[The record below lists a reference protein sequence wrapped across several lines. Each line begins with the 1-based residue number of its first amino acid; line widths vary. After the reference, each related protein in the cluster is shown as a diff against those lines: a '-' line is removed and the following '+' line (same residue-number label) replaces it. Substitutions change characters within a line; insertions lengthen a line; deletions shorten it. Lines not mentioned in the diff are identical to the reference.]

1 MDAGKRTINEIFN
14 GSRILEVPFF
24 QRAYVWDEPQWER
37 FLEDVET
44 VSQTKIPYFMGSVIL
59 KQRMTTADETVGDI
73 RMVIDGQQRLTTL
86 SILAKVLCLMTDEED
101 GFIRRFQLDKKRGF
115 KPVLQHNQYDE
126 AAYNRIIAL
135 KQLEEL
141 PGEDNITRAYR
152 YFCKNINPEKI
163 DFDVICDRLVFVGI
177 DLNYDEDEQQ
187 IFDTINSLGV
197 RLTTAEL
204 LKNYFFGRQDVSKYK
219 RYWFNT
225 FEKDSET
232 RNYWDKEITTGRLK
246 RTFADLFF
254 FAYLQIRIQD
264 SNLKVSAEDKI
275 FFSKADK
282 LFDSYKHFIKKYL
295 NSDKRAVYEEIQEYA
310 EIFRKAID
318 ISIIDGELPA
328 HAGIERINAV
338 MFALDTTTLIPYV
351 LYVEKNV
358 VDPEELEKIYAYLET
373 YVMRR
378 LVTKQTTKNYNHLF
392 TDNLILNQVLS
403 EEQLSIHISEQE
415 DRINRLPS
423 DDEVRVAFHETI
435 LTNKYAAG
443 VLYLIESKIRD
454 RNKHSTA
461 LLGINKY
468 SLEHLMPKK
477 WRNNWILVGDDIAAE
492 KRDRVLL
499 TLGNLAIITQSLNA
513 SIRDA
518 DWNTKKAGKGE
529 KGGLVKYS
537 EGIETLHTYL
547 SLDQWDENSISS
559 RAEDLAEAALKAWC
573 IS

>member
-44 VSQTKIPYFMGSVIL
+44 VSQTRIPYFMGSVIL
-59 KQRMTTADETVGDI
+59 KQRMTTADEPVGDV
-73 RMVIDGQQRLTTL
+73 RMVIDGQQRLTTI

-101 GFIRRFQLDKKRGF
+101 GFVRRFQLDKKRGF
-115 KPVLQHNQYDE
+115 KPVLQHSQNDE

-135 KQLEEL
+135 KKLEDI

-152 YFCKNINPEKI
+152 YFCNNINPEKI

-204 LKNYFFGRQDVSKYK
+204 LKNYFFGRKDVSEYK
-219 RYWFNT
+219 QYWFNT
-225 FEKDSET
+225 FEKDNET
-232 RNYWDKEITTGRLK
+232 KDYWDKEITTGRLK

-254 FAYLQIRIQD
+254 FAYLQIKIQD
-264 SNLKVSAEDKI
+264 SALKVSAEDKI
-275 FFSKADK
+275 IFSKADK

-295 NSDKRAVYEEIQEYA
+295 NSDKKAVYREIQEYA
-310 EIFRKAID
+310 EIFRKSID
-318 ISIIDGELPA
+318 ISIVDGELPA
-328 HAGIERINAV
+328 RPGIERINAI

-358 VDPEELEKIYAYLET
+358 TDINERENIYSYLET

-378 LVTKQTTKNYNHLF
+378 LVTKQTTKNYNRLF

-403 EEQLSIHISEQE
+403 REQLANYISEQE
-415 DRINRLPS
+415 DRLNRMPS
-423 DDEVRVAFHETI
+423 DDEVRAAFHDTI
-435 LTNKYAAG
+435 LTNKYATG

-454 RNKHSTA
+454 RSKQSTA

-468 SLEHLMPKK
+468 SLEHLLPKK
-477 WRNNWILVGDDIAAE
+477 WRNNWSFTGDDVAAD

-518 DWNTKKAGKGE
+518 DWVTKKVGKGD

-537 EGIETLHTYL
+537 EGIETLHSYL
-547 SLDQWDENSISS
+547 SLDQWDEESIFE
-559 RAEDLAEAALKAWC
+559 RATDLAEKALKTWS
-573 IS
+573 I

>member
-115 KPVLQHNQYDE
+115 KPVLQHSQYDE

-135 KQLEEL
+135 TQLEEL

-152 YFCKNINPEKI
+152 YFCKNINPEII

-204 LKNYFFGRQDVSKYK
+204 LKNYFFGRQDVSKYMQ
-219 RYWFNT
+219 YWFNT

-264 SNLKVSAEDKI
+264 SNLKVSAEDKVI
-275 FFSKADK
+275 FSKADK

-310 EIFRKAID
+310 ELFRKTID

-351 LYVEKNV
+351 LYIEKNV
-358 VDPEELEKIYAYLET
+358 ADPKEREKIYAYLET

-392 TDNLILNQVLS
+392 TDSLILNQVLS
-403 EEQLSIHISEQE
+403 EEHLSNHISEQE
-415 DRINRLPS
+415 DRINRLPA

-477 WRNNWILVGDDIAAE
+477 WRNNWILEGDDTAAE
-492 KRDRVLL
+492 KRDRLLL

-529 KGGLVKYS
+529 KGGLIKYS
-537 EGIETLHTYL
+537 EGIETLHAYL
-547 SLDQWDENSISS
+547 SLDQWDDNTISA
-559 RAEDLAEAALKAWC
+559 RAEDLAEAAMKTWC
-573 IS
+573 I

>member
-44 VSQTKIPYFMGSVIL
+44 VSQTRTPYFMGSVIL
-59 KQRMTTADETVGDI
+59 KQRMTTADEAVGDI
-73 RMVIDGQQRLTTL
+73 RMVIDGQQRLTTI

-101 GFIRRFQLDKKRGF
+101 GFVRRFQLDKKRGF
-115 KPVLQHNQYDE
+115 KPVLQHSQNDE
-126 AAYNRIIAL
+126 AAYNRIISL
-135 KQLEEL
+135 KQLKEL
-141 PGEDNITRAYR
+141 PGEDCITRAYR
-152 YFCKNINPEKI
+152 YFRKNINPEKI

-204 LKNYFFGRQDVSKYK
+204 LKNYFFSRKDVSEYK
-219 RYWFNT
+219 TYWHST

-232 RNYWDKEITTGRLK
+232 REYWDKEITAGRLK

-254 FAYLQIRIQD
+254 FSYLQIKIQEG
-264 SNLKVSAEDKI
+264 NLKVSTEDKI
-275 FFSKADK
+275 IFSKADK

-295 NSDKRAVYEEIQEYA
+295 NSDKKAIYKEIQEYA
-310 EIFRKAID
+310 EIFRRSID
-318 ISIIDGELPA
+318 VSIIDGELPA
-328 HAGIERINAV
+328 HAGIERINAL

-351 LYVEKNV
+351 LFVERNV
-358 VDPEELEKIYAYLET
+358 SDSCERDEIYAYLET

-378 LVTKQTTKNYNHLF
+378 LITKQSTKNYNHLF
-392 TDNLILNQVLS
+392 ADNLILNQVLS
-403 EEQLSIHISEQE
+403 LEQLVKHISEQE
-415 DRINRLPS
+415 DKTNRMPS
-423 DDEVRVAFHETI
+423 DDEVQAAFHDKI
-435 LTNKYAAG
+435 LTNKYAIG

-454 RNKHSTA
+454 RSKHSTA

-477 WRNNWILVGDDIAAE
+477 WRNNWSLDGDEIAAD
-492 KRDRVLL
+492 KRDTTLL

-518 DWNTKKAGKGE
+518 DWKIKKEGKGD
-529 KGGLVKYS
+529 KGGLIKFS
-537 EGIETLHTYL
+537 EGIDTLHSYL
-547 SLDQWDENSISS
+547 LLDQWNEDTISV
-559 RAEDLAEAALKAWC
+559 RANDLAEKALQTWG
-573 IS
+573 I

>member
-44 VSQTKIPYFMGSVIL
+44 VSQTRTPYFMGSVIL
-59 KQRMTTADETVGDI
+59 KQRMTTADEAVGDI
-73 RMVIDGQQRLTTL
+73 RMVIDGQQRLTTI

-101 GFIRRFQLDKKRGF
+101 GFVRRFQLDKKRGF
-115 KPVLQHNQYDE
+115 KPVLQHSKNDE
-126 AAYNRIIAL
+126 AAYNRIITL

-141 PGEDNITRAYR
+141 PGEDCITRAYR

-204 LKNYFFGRQDVSKYK
+204 LKNYFFSRKDVSEYK
-219 RYWFNT
+219 TYWHST

-232 RNYWDKEITTGRLK
+232 REYWDKEITAGRLK

-254 FAYLQIRIQD
+254 FSYLQIKIQEG
-264 SNLKVSAEDKI
+264 NLKVSTEDKI
-275 FFSKADK
+275 IFSKADK

-295 NSDKRAVYEEIQEYA
+295 KSDKKAIYKEIQEYA
-310 EIFRKAID
+310 EIFRRSID
-318 ISIIDGELPA
+318 VSIIDSELPS
-328 HAGIERINAV
+328 HAGIERINAL

-351 LYVEKNV
+351 LFVERNV
-358 VDPEELEKIYAYLET
+358 SDSCERDEIYAYLET

-378 LVTKQTTKNYNHLF
+378 LITKQSTKNYNHLF
-392 TDNLILNQVLS
+392 ADNLILNQVLS
-403 EEQLSIHISEQE
+403 LEQLVKHISEQE
-415 DRINRLPS
+415 DKTNRMPS
-423 DDEVRVAFHETI
+423 DDEVQAAFHDKI
-435 LTNKYAAG
+435 LTNKYAIG

-454 RNKHSTA
+454 RSKHSTA

-477 WRNNWILVGDDIAAE
+477 WRNNWSLDGDEIAAD
-492 KRDRVLL
+492 KRDTILL

-518 DWNTKKAGKGE
+518 NWKTKKEGKGD
-529 KGGLVKYS
+529 KGGLIKFS
-537 EGIETLHTYL
+537 EGIDTLHSYL
-547 SLDQWDENSISS
+547 LLDQWNEDTISV
-559 RAEDLAEAALKAWC
+559 RANDLAEKALQTWG
-573 IS
+573 I

>member
-44 VSQTKIPYFMGSVIL
+44 ISQTRTPYFMGSVIL
-59 KQRMTTADETVGDI
+59 KQRMTTADESVGDI
-73 RMVIDGQQRLTTL
+73 RMVIDGQQRLTTI

-101 GFIRRFQLDKKRGF
+101 GFVRRFQLDKKRGF
-115 KPVLQHNQYDE
+115 KPVLQHSQIDE

-135 KQLEEL
+135 KSLDKL
-141 PGEDNITRAYR
+141 TGEDSITRAYQ

-204 LKNYFFGRQDVSKYK
+204 LKNFFFGRREVDEYK
-219 RYWFNT
+219 QYWFNT

-232 RNYWDKEITTGRLK
+232 REYWDREITTGRL
-246 RTFADLFF
+246 RRSFADIFF
-254 FAYLQIRIQD
+254 FTYLQIKIQD
-264 SNLKVSAEDKI
+264 SNLKVSAEDKNI
-275 FFSKADK
+275 FSKADK

-295 NSDKRAVYEEIQEYA
+295 NSDKKAVYEEIQEYA
-310 EIFRKAID
+310 KVFRKSID
-318 ISIIDGELPA
+318 ASIIDGELPGNP
-328 HAGIERINAV
+328 GIERINAV

-358 VDPEELEKIYAYLET
+358 TDPSQREKIYEYLES

-378 LVTKQTTKNYNHLF
+378 LVTRQTTKNYNHLF

-403 EEQLSIHISEQE
+403 KEQLADHMSEQE

-423 DDEVRVAFHETI
+423 DEEVRTAFHETI

-454 RNKHSTA
+454 RSKHSTA

-477 WRNNWILVGDDIAAE
+477 WRNNWSFTGDDVAAD

-499 TLGNLAIITQSLNA
+499 TMGNLAIITQSLNA

-518 DWNTKKAGKGE
+518 DWVTKKVGKGD

-537 EGIETLHTYL
+537 EGIETLHSYL
-547 SLDQWDENSISS
+547 SLDQWDEERIFD
-559 RAEDLAEAALKAWC
+559 RATNLAEKALKTWS
-573 IS
+573 I